1 MDKQQI
7 AREMNTPLFILR
19 AVQLGLSMA
28 DLDLLSI
35 GLVNDLFVENS
46 NDEYPYQQIA
56 TQEDFDRF

>member
-1 MDKQQI
+1 MS
-7 AREMNTPLFILR
+7 TPLFILR

-35 GLVNDLFVENS
+35 GLVNDLFIENS

-56 TQEDFDRF
+56 TQENFDRF